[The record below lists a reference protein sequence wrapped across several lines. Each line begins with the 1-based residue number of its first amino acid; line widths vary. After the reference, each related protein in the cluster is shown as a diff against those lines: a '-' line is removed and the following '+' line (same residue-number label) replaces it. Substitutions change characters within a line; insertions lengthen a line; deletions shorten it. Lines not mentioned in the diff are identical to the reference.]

1 MNSKSIRATI
11 SLAAFFFA
19 ASWLCP
25 WAHSA
30 QDYCRVLEAE
40 GKVEILKMNA
50 AEWLPLTKENFIKG
64 GDTIRTSVES
74 HVEFSTK
81 PDFSTL
87 LRLNN
92 SSEAKMMGDDFTRL
106 DLRRGTLSILREPD
120 SGVFAADVKE
130 SGLFQIFT
138 KNVTISFLQ
147 GGCSVSLLNAGIL
160 VQVFAE
166 NVKIR
171 RPIFPE
177 RKTNFKTVTEGFKYF
192 IPNSKGKL
200 PVELVRMPFGDYAPW
215 ESWARSCYKRKDA
228 RAEDLL
234 IKKK

>member
-1 MNSKSIRATI
+1 
-11 SLAAFFFA
+11 
-19 ASWLCP
+19 
-25 WAHSA
+25 
-30 QDYCRVLEAE
+30 
-40 GKVEILKMNA
+40 
-50 AEWLPLTKENFIKG
+50 
-64 GDTIRTSVES
+64 
-74 HVEFSTK
+74 
-81 PDFSTL
+81 
-87 LRLNN
+87 
-92 SSEAKMMGDDFTRL
+92 MGDDFTRL

-171 RPIFPE
+171 RPIFPD
-177 RKTNFKTVTEGFKYF
+177 RKADFKTVTEGFKYF